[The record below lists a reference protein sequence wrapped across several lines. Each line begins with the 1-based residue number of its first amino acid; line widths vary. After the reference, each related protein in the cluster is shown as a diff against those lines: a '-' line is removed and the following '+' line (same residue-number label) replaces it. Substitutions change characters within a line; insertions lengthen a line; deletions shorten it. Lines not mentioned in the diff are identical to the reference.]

1 MPNRSACALLALG
14 VSMVLS
20 SPLSAQTTGAES
32 TTPAASTTT
41 PATQAPDTTAPRE
54 FQIDQTVVNLPTTLR
69 LKRHHSYFRLTHRFA
84 RDISVLS
91 FGEFAESMFSFDDG
105 AIIGLEY
112 RFGITDSIQAG
123 VHRSI
128 LGKTINV
135 FGKWD
140 AWQESAGHPFGLS
153 FVPSIEGQNN
163 LRQDPQ
169 PGIAVTVSRSVGS
182 WLVGY
187 VSPAYVHNAHTAT
200 LRAQHEG
207 HEHEAG
213 VEDANNNATDTT
225 YLGIGARIRFLPTV
239 SFVAEAFPRLSGYQP
254 GAVTYN
260 YGIEK
265 LTHGHVLQLN
275 FGNNFDS
282 TPGMIARGGNPGQVY
297 LGFNLSRKW

>member
-20 SPLSAQTTGAES
+20 SPLYAQTTGAES
-32 TTPAASTTT
+32 ATPAASTTT
-41 PATQAPDTTAPRE
+41 TAQAPDTTAPHE
-54 FQIDQTVVNLPTTLR
+54 VQIDQTVVNIPTTLR
-69 LKRHHSYFRLTHRFA
+69 LKRHHSYFRLVHRFT
-84 RDISVLS
+84 RDLGRGD
-91 FGEFAESMFSFDDG
+91 FGPLAADFFGLDEG

-112 RFGITDSIQAG
+112 RFGITDAIQAG

-275 FGNNFDS
+275 FGNNFAT
-282 TPGMIARGGNPGQVY
+282 TPGMIARGGDKRS
-297 LGFNLSRKW
+297 LFMGFNLSRKF

>member
-41 PATQAPDTTAPRE
+41 PPTQAPDTTAPRE

-91 FGEFAESMFSFDDG
+91 FGELAESMFSFDDG

-140 AWQESAGHPFGLS
+140 AWQESAGHPIGLS
-153 FVPSIEGQNN
+153 FVPTFEGTNN
-163 LRQDPQ
+163 LQQDFQ
-169 PGIAVTVSRSVGS
+169 PGIALSISRSLGS

-187 VSPAYVHNAHTAT
+187 LSPTYVHDAHTPS
-200 LRAQHEG
+200 LRALHEG
-207 HEHEAG
+207 HDHG
-213 VEDANNNATDTT
+213 GSVEDADSTATDTT
-225 YLGIGARIRFLPTV
+225 YLGIGVRVRFRPTV
-239 SFVAEAFPRLSGYQP
+239 SVVAEVSPRLSGYQP
-254 GAVTYN
+254 GEVPYN
-260 YGIEK
+260 VGIEK
-265 LTHGHVLQLN
+265 LTHGHVLQFN
-275 FGNNFDS
+275 FGNNFDT
-282 TPGMIARGGNPGQVY
+282 TPGMIARGGNPGQIL
-297 LGFNLSRKW
+297 LGFNLSRRW

>member
-20 SPLSAQTTGAES
+20 SPLYAQTTGAES
-32 TTPAASTTT
+32 ATPAASTTT
-41 PATQAPDTTAPRE
+41 TTAQAPDTPAPRE
-54 FQIDQTVVNLPTTLR
+54 VQIDQTVVNIPTTLR
-69 LKRHHSYFRLTHRFA
+69 LKRHHSYFRLVHRFT
-84 RDISVLS
+84 RDLGRGD
-91 FGEFAESMFSFDDG
+91 FGPLAADFFGLDEG

-112 RFGITDSIQAG
+112 RFGITDAIQAG

-213 VEDANNNATDTT
+213 VEEANNDATDTT
-225 YLGIGARIRFLPTV
+225 YIGIGARIRFLPSV

-254 GAVTYN
+254 GTVTYN